1 MRIVRA
7 YTEFSGSLLFLVQ
20 RCTILIMTSV
30 EPSRRREK
38 VDMNVLT
45 CCQSPRGS
53 ASAIMVPSYLPRQ
66 PLKHQPVYLS
76 VLPFH
81 LRRAVVKEGSN
92 TMKRRKKA
100 RDLSLARSRLEGN
113 PELSTYSL
121 HSLIS
126 LSCRSAVSGAISG
139 QSSKGLLTIF
149 LNDVLFLCPL
159 RFQVIALEESPSPPR
174 SHRSSQVK

>member
-1 MRIVRA
+1 VRIVRA
-7 YTEFSGSLLFLVQ
+7 YTEFSGTLLFLVQ

-30 EPSRRREK
+30 ELSRRREK
-38 VDMNVLT
+38 IDMNVLT

-53 ASAIMVPSYLPRQ
+53 ASVPSYLPRQ

-92 TMKRRKKA
+92 TMNRRKKA
-100 RDLSLARSRLEGN
+100 RNLSLARSRLEGN

-139 QSSKGLLTIF
+139 QSSRGLLTIF

-174 SHRSSQVK
+174 SHRSSRVK